1 MGGKTML
8 ATNRPRPLHIL
19 RWTLAPLVTILLV
32 VLLLQ
37 PDQQPIINTGIPP
50 GPPSL
55 ARDLFFITGH
65 ILWFALLVV
74 LWRWML
80 TMRFHS
86 SSALLLA
93 ILIALVV
100 GTSTE
105 FAQKFVPGRGAT
117 VVDLLANFVGIGFAV
132 IGVRHYEALRG
143 ILANRSYNPLNN

>member
-1 MGGKTML
+1 ML
-8 ATNRPRPLHIL
+8 ATNRSKPLNIL
-19 RWTLAPLVTILLV
+19 RWTLAPAATALLV

-37 PDQQPIINTGIPP
+37 PEQQPIINTGIPP

-55 ARDLFFITGH
+55 ERDLFFITGH

-74 LWRWML
+74 LWRWTL
-80 TMRFHS
+80 TMRFYP

-105 FAQKFVPGRGAT
+105 FAQTLVPGRGAT
-117 VVDLLANFVGIGFAV
+117 LVDLLANYMGIAFAV
-132 IGVRHYEALRG
+132 IGVRYYETRRDALV
-143 ILANRSYNPLNN
+143 NRPYNQLNN

>member
-1 MGGKTML
+1 ML
-8 ATNRPRPLHIL
+8 ATNRAKPLHVF
-19 RWTLAPLVTILLV
+19 RWMLAPAATALLV

-37 PDQQPIINTGIPP
+37 PEPQPIINTGIPP

-74 LWRWML
+74 LWRWTL
-80 TMRFHS
+80 SMRFHPF
-86 SSALLLA
+86 SALLLA

-117 VVDLLANFVGIGFAV
+117 LVDLLANYVGIGLAV
-132 IGVRHYEALRG
+132 IGVRYYGARRGALATR
-143 ILANRSYNPLNN
+143 AYNPLNN

>member
-1 MGGKTML
+1 M
-8 ATNRPRPLHIL
+8 NRSKPLQLL
-19 RWTLAPLVTILLV
+19 RWTLAPLATILLV

-37 PDQQPIINTGIPP
+37 PERQPIINTGIPP

-55 ARDLFFITGH
+55 TRDLFFITGH
-65 ILWFALLVV
+65 ILWFTLLVI

-80 TMRFHS
+80 TMRFNS
-86 SSALLLA
+86 ASALLLA

-117 VVDLLANFVGIGFAV
+117 LIDLFANYVGIALAV
-132 IGVRHYEALRG
+132 IGVRYYETRRS
-143 ILANRSYNPLNN
+143 ILANRPFSQLNR

>member
-1 MGGKTML
+1 ML
-8 ATNRPRPLHIL
+8 APAAT
-19 RWTLAPLVTILLV
+19 ALLV

-37 PDQQPIINTGIPP
+37 PEQQPIINTGIPP

-65 ILWFALLVV
+65 ILWFGLLVV
-74 LWRWML
+74 LWRWTF
-80 TMRFHS
+80 TMRFHP

-105 FAQKFVPGRGAT
+105 FAQRLVPGRGAT
-117 VVDLLANFVGIGFAV
+117 LVDLLANYVGIVFAV
-132 IGVRHYEALRG
+132 IGVRYDEMRRG
-143 ILANRSYNPLNN
+143 SQAVRP